1 MEIFYSSAKLAKVCN
16 SQLSRRKKLGPR
28 EGDLLGRRLDDL
40 DAADTLADVRPP
52 FPGRCRELRENR
64 RGQLAMDLV
73 HPRRLIFSPANDPV
87 PRNDAGGLDW
97 SRVTKILIEEI
108 GTDYHK

>member
-1 MEIFYSSAKLAKVCN
+1 
-16 SQLSRRKKLGPR
+16 
-28 EGDLLGRRLDDL
+28 
-40 DAADTLADVRPP
+40 
-52 FPGRCRELRENR
+52 
-64 RGQLAMDLV
+64 MDLV
-73 HPRRLIFSPANDPV
+73 HPRRLIFLPANDPV